1 MVYPLRIRLP
11 CEATTTKRLC
21 LCACESV
28 FCQMCARRKPQRIM
42 RAWFSCTELLSCA
55 LCAGKVSAGIWGL
68 QFVSASVYGVGIVN
82 WCHGGINHGTHPN
95 SGGVAVTVAITLR
108 LPNGTQQSG
117 DTMPRGVSGIPSGLG
132 HDTVNPWDATSL
144 RPAKNS
150 ALGLGADTILGEL
163 CPIGSIVWLIYT
175 IVD

>member
-1 MVYPLRIRLP
+1 MVLASLIRH
-11 CEATTTKRLC
+11 
-21 LCACESV
+21 
-28 FCQMCARRKPQRIM
+28 PQRT
-42 RAWFSCTELLSCA
+42 A
-55 LCAGKVSAGIWGL
+55 
-68 QFVSASVYGVGIVN
+68 
-82 WCHGGINHGTHPN
+82 NHGTHPN

-117 DTMPRGVSGIPSGLG
+117 DTMPRGVSGIPSGSG
-132 HDTVNPWDATSL
+132 HGTVNPWDATSL

>member
-1 MVYPLRIRLP
+1 VREFSACNLFRHRYMVLASLIRH
-11 CEATTTKRLC
+11 
-21 LCACESV
+21 
-28 FCQMCARRKPQRIM
+28 PQRT
-42 RAWFSCTELLSCA
+42 A
-55 LCAGKVSAGIWGL
+55 
-68 QFVSASVYGVGIVN
+68 
-82 WCHGGINHGTHPN
+82 NHGTHPN

-117 DTMPRGVSGIPSGLG
+117 DTMPRGVSGIPSGSG
-132 HDTVNPWDATSL
+132 HGTVNPWDATSL